1 MSHFGSNLFLTTF
14 TILLL
19 SALLATDHSKIV
31 SLLSIIYTNKD
42 SYSNHD
48 DKQVIPIVGAVGP
61 ESLAFD
67 PHGRGPYTGVSDGRI
82 IKWLENERQWID
94 FAVTSTQ
101 RNHISMIVSGDRTGR
116 LMKYNPQSKETTVL
130 LQNLTFPNGVS
141 LSKDGDFIFVADTT
155 NCRIIKLW
163 LEPSSKSGMVEVF
176 DRLPG
181 FPDNIKRNHRGEFW
195 VGIHAKRG
203 KFLKWVL
210 SFPLVGQ
217 ALIKLPFDIT
227 KVYSYFARWGGNG
240 LAVRLSGNGDVLE
253 ALEDESRN
261 GWKAIYRQIGEKYG
275 VEYSEAEILNRY
287 RWAYEQ
293 PWGRSRLRYV
303 NDGKPFWQYIVSSST
318 GCSDTQYFE
327 ELYNYYTTEKAWHLC
342 DPDAEKVFKALRTS
356 GVKLAV
362 VSNFDT
368 RLRPLLRALNC
379 DHWFDAVA
387 VSAEVEAEKPNPTI
401 FLKACELLGVKPEDA
416 VHVGDDRRNDIWG
429 ARDAGCDAWLWGSDV
444 QSFEEVFFFLVLLS
458 NELCCSEDRSP
469 GLNKDYSSPCNNL
482 SSNFIV

>member
-1 MSHFGSNLFLTTF
+1 MATTMAK
-14 TILLL
+14 ISKIAGRLL
-19 SALLATDHSKIV
+19 SQKLPRPVSRSGSFCDGVRAEFLVDRFGVSGGSFYSSAAVPVESDLVGSRLFGLKDYEDYRRALYGGITHKALLVD
-31 SLLSIIYTNKD
+31 
-42 SYSNHD
+42 
-48 DKQVIPIVGAVGP
+48 AVGT
-61 ESLAFD
+61 L
-67 PHGRGPYTGVSDGRI
+67 V
-82 IKWLENERQWID
+82 
-94 FAVTSTQ
+94 V
-101 RNHISMIVSGDRTGR
+101 
-116 LMKYNPQSKETTVL
+116 
-130 LQNLTFPNGVS
+130 
-141 LSKDGDFIFVADTT
+141 
-155 NCRIIKLW
+155 
-163 LEPSSKSGMVEVF
+163 PSQPM
-176 DRLPG
+176 
-181 FPDNIKRNHRGEFW
+181 
-195 VGIHAKRG
+195 A
-203 KFLKWVL
+203 
-210 SFPLVGQ
+210 Q
-217 ALIKLPFDIT
+217 
-227 KVYSYFARWGGNG
+227 
-240 LAVRLSGNGDVLE
+240 
-253 ALEDESRN
+253 
-261 GWKAIYRQIGEKYG
+261 IYRQIGEKYG

-387 VSAEVEAEKPNPTI
+387 VSAEVAAEKPNPTI

-444 QSFEEVFFFLVLLS
+444 QSFKEHVLVVFVTVLHCFLRD
-458 NELCCSEDRSP
+458 ELITLHDAGCSEDRSP